1 MDNAAYKIHI
11 FYKSFYI
18 YTYQVKSCDVQYTT
32 CQRVGSTFSGTWLS
46 GTWHKGTG
54 MLLRPCRAGEEGTV
68 EENIVLVSDV
78 FVTFTGFKV
87 VVVVVVVRIFEAL
100 SCKHCR

>member
-1 MDNAAYKIHI
+1 
-11 FYKSFYI
+11 
-18 YTYQVKSCDVQYTT
+18 
-32 CQRVGSTFSGTWLS
+32 
-46 GTWHKGTG
+46 

-87 VVVVVVVRIFEAL
+87 VVVVVVVDVVVRIFGAL

>member
-1 MDNAAYKIHI
+1 
-11 FYKSFYI
+11 
-18 YTYQVKSCDVQYTT
+18 
-32 CQRVGSTFSGTWLS
+32 
-46 GTWHKGTG
+46 

-87 VVVVVVVRIFEAL
+87 VVVVVVVVVRIFGAL